1 MKLPSWITARP
12 IAHRGLFDAARGI
25 PENSLAA
32 IRAAIDAGYAMEL
45 DLQPIA
51 GGIAVFHDFDLAR
64 MTGRNGDLR
73 QMTPAA
79 LKRFRLSG
87 TGETIP
93 LLEEVLALVR
103 GRVPLMLEIKNK
115 GRAGVFENLILA
127 KLAGYRGEIALV
139 SFNPFSLRW
148 FRRYA
153 PQFVRGQ
160 TSCRFTDSAMPG
172 WRKFL
177 QRHFLLNVVSR
188 PDFLLYDLDGLP
200 NAAVSLQRTLG
211 AKLVAYTV
219 RSERRRRESAQ
230 PCRQFHF
237 RKDQAVKRLP
247 RHCMRMRGTFFS
259 CRPRMA
265 CALSQTLSA
274 MAR

>member
-32 IRAAIDAGYAMEL
+32 MRAAIDAGYAMEL
-45 DLQPIA
+45 DLQQIS

-79 LKRFRLSG
+79 LKRFHLSG

-115 GRAGVFENLILA
+115 GRAGAVENLILA
-127 KLAGYRGEIALV
+127 KLAGYRGEVALV
-139 SFNPFSLRW
+139 SFNPFSLGW

-153 PQFVRGQ
+153 PHFLRGQ
-160 TSCRFTDSAMPG
+160 TSCRFADSDLPG
-172 WRKFL
+172 WRRML
-177 QRHFLLNVVSR
+177 QRNFLLNAVSR
-188 PDFLLYDLDGLP
+188 PDFLLYDLAALP
-200 NAAVSLQRTLG
+200 YWAASMRRRLG

-219 RSERRRRESAQ
+219 RNDADAEKA
-230 PCRQFHF
+230 
-237 RKDQAVKRLP
+237 RKLADN
-247 RHCMRMRGTFFS
+247 FIFENI
-259 CRPRMA
+259 RP
-265 CALSQTLSA
+265 
-274 MAR
+274 

>member
-1 MKLPSWITARP
+1 MTLPSWITARP
-12 IAHRGLFDAARGI
+12 IAHRGLFDAAHGI

-79 LKRFRLSG
+79 LKRFPLSG

-115 GRAGVFENLILA
+115 GRAGAFENLILA
-127 KLAGYRGEIALV
+127 KLAGYRGEVALV
-139 SFNPFSLRW
+139 SFNPFSLGW

-153 PQFVRGQ
+153 PHFLRGQ
-160 TSCRFTDSAMPG
+160 TSCRFADSNLPG
-172 WRKFL
+172 WRRML
-177 QRHFLLNVVSR
+177 QRNFLLNAVSR
-188 PDFLLYDLDGLP
+188 PDFLLYDLAALP
-200 NAAVSLQRTLG
+200 NAAVSLRRSLG

-219 RSERRRRESAQ
+219 RNDADAEKARRLADNFIFENI
-230 PCRQFHF
+230 
-237 RKDQAVKRLP
+237 
-247 RHCMRMRGTFFS
+247 
-259 CRPRMA
+259 RP
-265 CALSQTLSA
+265 
-274 MAR
+274 